1 MQTDLDLTTTAEG
14 LGAVSRPIVI
24 ALPAAPPQ
32 TYLRWM
38 RWWRKTERRARAR
51 IESGDLVSRLALIPH
66 PSALLWDVLACDV
79 SRQAGLAKR
88 LGQPSV
94 TPRIRTTNL
103 ILVRAFGYMDRR
115 QRFLETGITERS
127 PLRIARPS
135 AELVELRRRVLH
147 AAARQLAAPRRTP
160 VRSRQVAPSPRA
172 RGHRLPVGSS
182 RGRPGARARTR
193 SHESRNPSRA
203 A

>member
-14 LGAVSRPIVI
+14 PGPFSRPIAIV
-24 ALPAAPPQ
+24 LPAAPPQ

-51 IESGDLVSRLALIPH
+51 IERGDLVSRLALTPH
-66 PSALLWDVLACDV
+66 PSALLWDVLASDV

-88 LGQPSV
+88 LGHPSV

-103 ILVRAFGYMDRR
+103 VVVRAFGYMDRR
-115 QRFLETGITERS
+115 QRFLESGIAERS
-127 PLRIARPS
+127 PMRIPRPS
-135 AELVELRRRVLH
+135 AELVELRRRVLRT
-147 AAARQLAAPRRTP
+147 AARQLAAPTRPRA
-160 VRSRQVAPSPRA
+160 RSRLIAPSPRP

-193 SHESRNPSRA
+193 RHESRNPGRA